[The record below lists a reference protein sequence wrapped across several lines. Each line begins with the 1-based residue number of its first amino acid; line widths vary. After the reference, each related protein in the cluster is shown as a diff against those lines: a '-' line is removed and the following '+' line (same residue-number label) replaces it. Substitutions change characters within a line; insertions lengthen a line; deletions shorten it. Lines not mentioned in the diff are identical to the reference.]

1 MPCSRNKR
9 TGRFQPHRWDRIK
22 DWIGDRNVIN
32 GTMSFYVWKCKRCGD
47 ESEECPE
54 GWEDPREI
62 EADHWRDR
70 MRDGA

>member
-22 DWIGDRNVIN
+22 DWIGDPNVIN

-54 GWEDPREI
+54 GWEDPREL